1 MAEGG
6 IVRDRAWTRGA
17 TNLLAHDDPQSAAP
31 AFRQADARAFQ
42 FGREKTQEGVRGRVE
57 AQCRSNKINERRSGL
72 QFDPRE
78 ISIAIKIALFQMT
91 ADAKPIAG
99 GL

>member
-1 MAEGG
+1 M
-6 IVRDRAWTRGA
+6 VPPTYWRMT
-17 TNLLAHDDPQSAAP
+17 TPAP

-57 AQCRSNKINERRSGL
+57 AQRRSNKINERRSGL

-78 ISIAIKIALFQMT
+78 ISIANKIALFQMT